1 MSCFLP
7 EGWALVPLEAGRG
20 TVSLY
25 GSHSGGPKP
34 LPFQFKEGEDR
45 FENTGG
51 KGAGG
56 GEVEQDCDP
65 EQFCG
70 GRGGCDK

>member
-1 MSCFLP
+1 M
-7 EGWALVPLEAGRG
+7 
-20 TVSLY
+20 SLY